1 MKINELITMVNN
13 DNNKTMNLAK
23 VIMTKQYL
31 PFEDK
36 ITLVKRIIDKSL
48 TTENG
53 FVQIDSI
60 DQYYNFTVETI
71 KAYTNIEFEN
81 GYEDYDTLCAY
92 GVLGS
97 IIATFEGE
105 YNMILSLVE
114 MEKKRVLDQNT
125 VENQI
130 ARLINTIEKKVSQ
143 VADVIIDQA
152 QTFDLGSLNIAQED
166 IEKLSNVISLIK

>member
-13 DNNKTMNLAK
+13 DNNRTMNLAK

-31 PFEDK
+31 PFEEK
-36 ITLVKRIIDKSL
+36 IELVKRIVEQSS
-48 TTENG
+48 TVENG
-53 FVQIDSI
+53 FVQINGI

-92 GVLGS
+92 GVLGN
-97 IIATFEGE
+97 IISTFEGE

-114 MEKKRVLDQNT
+114 MEKKHVLEQNS

-130 ARLINTIEKKVSQ
+130 AKLINTVEQKVNE
-143 VADVIIDQA
+143 VADTIMNKA
-152 QTFDLGSLNIAQED
+152 NAFDFSGLNIAQED
-166 IEKLSNVISLIK
+166 IDKLSNVISLIK

>member
-1 MKINELITMVNN
+1 MKINELINN
-13 DNNKTMNLAK
+13 IKNNPNASL
-23 VIMTKQYL
+23 TKMIATKSYL

-36 ITLVKRIIDKSL
+36 IALVKRIIDKSL

-53 FVQIDSI
+53 FVQIDGI
-60 DQYYNFTVETI
+60 EQYYNFTVETI
-71 KAYTNIEFEN
+71 QAYTNIEFEN
-81 GYEDYDTLCAY
+81 GYEDYDALCAY

-114 MEKKRVLDQNT
+114 MEKKHVLEQNN

-130 ARLINTIEKKVSQ
+130 AKLLNTVEQKVNE
-143 VADVIIDQA
+143 VADTIINKA
-152 QTFDLGSLNIAQED
+152 NVFDFSGLNIAQED
-166 IEKLSNVISLIK
+166 IDKLSNVISLIK

>member
-1 MKINELITMVNN
+1 MKINELINN
-13 DNNKTMNLAK
+13 IKNNPNASL
-23 VIMTKQYL
+23 TKMIATKSYL
-31 PFEDK
+31 PFEEK
-36 ITLVKRIIDKSL
+36 IELVKRIIDKSS

-53 FVQIDSI
+53 FIQIDGI

-125 VENQI
+125 VENQV
-130 ARLINTIEKKVSQ
+130 ARLINTIEQKVSQ

-152 QTFDLGSLNIAQED
+152 KAFDFGGLNIAQED
-166 IEKLSNVISLIK
+166 IEKLSNIISLIK

>member
-1 MKINELITMVNN
+1 MKINELINN
-13 DNNKTMNLAK
+13 IKNNPNASLTK
-23 VIMTKQYL
+23 VIQTKSYL

-36 ITLVKRIIDKSL
+36 IKLVKRIVDKSS
-48 TTENG
+48 TVDNG
-53 FVQIDSI
+53 FVQIDGI

-71 KAYTNIEFEN
+71 EAYTNIEFEN
-81 GYEDYDTLCAY
+81 GYEDYDALCAY

-114 MEKKRVLDQNT
+114 MEKKRVLEQNS

-130 ARLINTIEKKVSQ
+130 AKLINTVEQKVNE
-143 VADVIIDQA
+143 VADTIMNKA
-152 QTFDLGSLNIAQED
+152 NAFDFSGLNIAQED
-166 IEKLSNVISLIK
+166 VEKLSNVISLIK

>member
-1 MKINELITMVNN
+1 MKINDLINMVNN
-13 DNNKTMNLAK
+13 DAHGTLNLSK
-23 VIMTKQYL
+23 VIATKQYL

-36 ITLVKRIIDKSL
+36 IALAKNIVEKSS
-48 TTENG
+48 TIENG
-53 FVQIDSI
+53 FVQVNGI
-60 DQYYNFTVETI
+60 DQYYFFTVETI

-114 MEKKRVLDQNT
+114 MEKKHVLEQNK
-125 VENQI
+125 
-130 ARLINTIEKKVSQ
+130 IEYQ
-143 VADVIIDQA
+143 VAKVANALVDAIDKFGA
-152 QTFDLGSLNIAQED
+152 AMSDKVNEFDKLVTPDNLQMIQEFM
-166 IEKLSNVISLIK
+166 EKFK

>member
-1 MKINELITMVNN
+1 MKINELINN
-13 DNNKTMNLAK
+13 IKNNPNASLTK
-23 VIMTKQYL
+23 VIQTKSYL

-36 ITLVKRIIDKSL
+36 IELVKRIVDKSS
-48 TTENG
+48 TVENG
-53 FVQIDSI
+53 FVQIDGI

-92 GVLGS
+92 GVLGN

-114 MEKKRVLDQNT
+114 MEKKRVLEQNS

-130 ARLINTIEKKVSQ
+130 AKLLNTVEQKVSQ
-143 VADVIIDQA
+143 VADAIINQA
-152 QTFDLGSLNIAQED
+152 NTFDFGGLNVAQED
-166 IEKLSNVISLIK
+166 IEKLSNIIGLIK

>member
-1 MKINELITMVNN
+1 MKINNLIENIKNN
-13 DNNKTMNLAK
+13 PNASLTKLIA
-23 VIMTKQYL
+23 TKQYL
-31 PFEDK
+31 PFEEK
-36 ITLVKRIIDKSL
+36 IELVKRIVDKSS
-48 TTENG
+48 TVENG
-53 FVQIDSI
+53 FVQINGI

-114 MEKKRVLDQNT
+114 MEKKHVLEQNS
-125 VENQI
+125 VENQL
-130 ARLINTIEKKVSQ
+130 AKLLNTVEKKVSQ
-143 VADVIIDQA
+143 VADVIA
-152 QTFDLGSLNIAQED
+152 EKASAFDFGGLNISQED
-166 IEKLSNVISLIK
+166 IQKLSDVISLIK

>member
-1 MKINELITMVNN
+1 MKVNELINN
-13 DNNKTMNLAK
+13 IKGNPNASMSKLIG
-23 VIMTKQYL
+23 VKQYL

-36 ITLVKRIIDKSL
+36 IELVKRIIDKSS
-48 TTENG
+48 TVENG
-53 FVQIDSI
+53 LIKINGI

-71 KAYTNIEFEN
+71 EAYTNIEFEN
-81 GYEDYDTLCAY
+81 GYEDYDALCAY

-114 MEKKRVLDQNT
+114 MEKKRVLEQNN

-130 ARLINTIEKKVSQ
+130 AKLLNTVEQKVNE
-143 VADVIIDQA
+143 VADTIINKANAYD
-152 QTFDLGSLNIAQED
+152 FSGLNIAQED
-166 IEKLSNVISLIK
+166 IEKLSNIISLIK

>member
-1 MKINELITMVNN
+1 MKINELINN
-13 DNNKTMNLAK
+13 IKSNPNASMSKLIG
-23 VIMTKQYL
+23 VKQYL

-36 ITLVKRIIDKSL
+36 IELVKRIIDKSS
-48 TTENG
+48 TVENG
-53 FVQIDSI
+53 LIKINGI

-71 KAYTNIEFEN
+71 EAYTNIEFEN
-81 GYEDYDTLCAY
+81 GYEDYDALCAY

-114 MEKKRVLDQNT
+114 MEKKRVLEQNN

-130 ARLINTIEKKVSQ
+130 AKLLNTVEQKVNE
-143 VADVIIDQA
+143 VADTIINKA
-152 QTFDLGSLNIAQED
+152 NAFDFSGLNIAQED

>member
-97 IIATFEGE
+97 IIATFKGE

-130 ARLINTIEKKVSQ
+130 ARLINTIEQKVSQ

>member
-1 MKINELITMVNN
+1 MI
-13 DNNKTMNLAK
+13 A
-23 VIMTKQYL
+23 TKSYL

-36 ITLVKRIIDKSL
+36 IALVKRIIDKSL

-53 FVQIDSI
+53 FVQIDGI
-60 DQYYNFTVETI
+60 EQYYNFTVETI
-71 KAYTNIEFEN
+71 QAYTNIEFEN
-81 GYEDYDTLCAY
+81 GYEDYDALCAY

-114 MEKKRVLDQNT
+114 MEKKHVLEQNN

-130 ARLINTIEKKVSQ
+130 AKLLNTVEQKVNE
-143 VADVIIDQA
+143 VADTIINKA
-152 QTFDLGSLNIAQED
+152 NVFDFSGLNIAQED
-166 IEKLSNVISLIK
+166 IDKLSNVISLIK

>member
-1 MKINELITMVNN
+1 MKINELINN
-13 DNNKTMNLAK
+13 IKGNPNASMSKLIGA
-23 VIMTKQYL
+23 KQYL

-36 ITLVKRIIDKSL
+36 IELVKRIVDKSS
-48 TTENG
+48 TVENG
-53 FVQIDSI
+53 FVQINGI

-71 KAYTNIEFEN
+71 EAYTNIEFEN
-81 GYEDYDTLCAY
+81 GYEDYDALCAY

-114 MEKKRVLDQNT
+114 MEKKRVLEQNS

-130 ARLINTIEKKVSQ
+130 AKLINTVEQKVNE
-143 VADVIIDQA
+143 VADAIMNKA
-152 QTFDLGSLNIAQED
+152 NAFDFSGLNIAQED
-166 IEKLSNVISLIK
+166 IEKLSNIISLIK

>member
-1 MKINELITMVNN
+1 MKINELINN
-13 DNNKTMNLAK
+13 IKNNPNASLTK
-23 VIMTKQYL
+23 VIQTKQYL
-31 PFEDK
+31 PFEEK
-36 ITLVKRIIDKSL
+36 IELVKKIVDKSS
-48 TTENG
+48 TVENG
-53 FVQIDSI
+53 FIQIDGI

-97 IIATFEGE
+97 IISTFEGE

-114 MEKKRVLDQNT
+114 MEKKRVLEQNS

-130 ARLINTIEKKVSQ
+130 AKLINTVEKKVNE
-143 VADVIIDQA
+143 VADAIMNKANASD
-152 QTFDLGSLNIAQED
+152 FSGLNIAQED
-166 IEKLSNVISLIK
+166 IEKLGNVIKLIK

>member
-1 MKINELITMVNN
+1 MKINELINN
-13 DNNKTMNLAK
+13 IKSNPNASLTK
-23 VIMTKQYL
+23 VIQTKSYL

-36 ITLVKRIIDKSL
+36 IELVKRIVDKSS
-48 TTENG
+48 TIENG
-53 FVQIDSI
+53 FVQIDGI

-114 MEKKRVLDQNT
+114 MEKKRILEQNS

-130 ARLINTIEKKVSQ
+130 AKLLNTVEQKVSQ
-143 VADVIIDQA
+143 VADAIINQA
-152 QTFDLGSLNIAQED
+152 NTFDFGGLNIAQED